1 MRRRN
6 VWGFLLAMGS
16 LGIGLGA
23 APAAPSYHAVER
35 SIDAIRKSWSQP
47 GAPAQPNAAGWNAF
61 FDALRDELRQYS
73 TAPTENDRLVSLN
86 RIYQFSVALR
96 GTAWR
101 SGQELREEL
110 RTWLRPRVRLA
121 WAERRLVESVR
132 GLAPPATSAA
142 RSNRERWISFIDND
156 LGAALRQYDAAT
168 TVLQRQVALKRVY
181 AALNALQ
188 AKNRTSPWVPSAQ
201 LEAALSDLYN
211 LPNLDISA
219 DVATLAPALSADVVQ
234 TGPIEHKGYIS
245 MVTAGPKTGFGL
257 LPSDDGIAFYNKQMS
272 ASATPIWDFQNQMQR
287 DPRGRRATKL
297 YQFTAT
303 SYDTS
308 EVTAV
313 AVLRPSG
320 LSVLPLQSHSTD
332 AVITSF
338 KQPGKGFARFVA
350 AAIGFNQ
357 PKITQKVYEGAIG
370 QIRQN
375 VVTEGAEVAQEKS
388 AQATA
393 QKNAQL
399 ARFLIGGDALAFRNL
414 LITGLSLRSLPTNAL
429 IGGKLQWQGAQEQV
443 GADAVQPAKLAAPD
457 PGVSADL
464 HLSSILTSLTRGY
477 LQSDAVRGLENLMIV
492 TRKVPPNA
500 PPRQGIEVARNADF
514 GTFLKAVD
522 AAQAA
527 NDPKVLAVRIKRP
540 GRSPEFAADANGFL
554 VALVHDF
561 LIEIPV
567 PPSARAGSFAS
578 PPARVYR
585 ITAPDA
591 EFVISFKVT
600 PQTQTAPIRL
610 AGRIEGFDPGPGAT
624 VYAINEDE
632 SKAQPLTAFTST
644 FVLGIFRAKIQ
655 GQPIDFPLSN
665 LQLRGF
671 AINNVLPLDPSGWI
685 RVNLVRTS
693 FAPSAGIQ

>member
-1 MRRRN
+1 M
-6 VWGFLLAMGS
+6 
-16 LGIGLGA
+16 
-23 APAAPSYHAVER
+23 ER
-35 SIDAIRKSWSQP
+35 SIEAIQKSWSQP
-47 GAPAQPNAAGWNAF
+47 GAPAQPNAPGWNAF
-61 FDALRDELRQYS
+61 FDALRDELRRYS
-73 TAPTENDRLVSLN
+73 TAQGENDRLVSLN
-86 RIYQFSVALR
+86 RIYQFSVALG

-101 SGQELREEL
+101 PGQELREEL

-132 GLAPPATSAA
+132 GLAPPATGAA
-142 RSNRERWISFIDND
+142 RSNRERWISFVGND
-156 LGAALRQYDAAT
+156 LGSALRQYDAAT
-168 TVLQRQVALKRVY
+168 TVLQRQEALKRVY

-188 AKNRTSPWVPSAQ
+188 AKNGAAAWVPSVQ
-201 LEAALSDLYN
+201 LEAALNDLYN

-219 DVATLAPALSADVVQ
+219 DVTSLAPALSADVVQ

-272 ASATPIWDFQNQMQR
+272 ASVTPIWDFQNQMQR
-287 DPRGRRATKL
+287 DRRGRQATKL
-297 YQFTAT
+297 YQFAAT
-303 SYDTS
+303 SNDTS

-320 LSVLPLQSHSTD
+320 LSVLPLQSHNTD
-332 AVITSF
+332 AIITSF

-350 AAIGFNQ
+350 SAVGFNQ
-357 PKITQKVYEGAIG
+357 PKVTQKVYEGAIG
-370 QIRQN
+370 QVRQN

-388 AQATA
+388 AQQVAA
-393 QKNAQL
+393 KNAQL
-399 ARFLIGGDALAFRNL
+399 ARFLIGGNALAFRNL
-414 LITGLSLRSLPTNAL
+414 LITGLTLRSLPTNAL
-429 IGGKLQWQGAQEQV
+429 IGGKLQWRGAQEQV
-443 GADAVQPAKLAAPD
+443 GADAPQPAKLAIPD

-492 TRKVPPNA
+492 TKKIPPGA
-500 PPRQGIEVARNADF
+500 PPREGIEVARNADF
-514 GTFLKAVD
+514 GAFLKAVD

-567 PPSARAGSFAS
+567 PPSARAGSFAA

-591 EFVISFKVT
+591 EFSISFKVT
-600 PQTQTAPIRL
+600 PQTQTSPVRL

-632 SKAQPLTAFTST
+632 GRAQPLTAFTST

-655 GQPIDFPLSN
+655 GQPIDVPLSN
-665 LQLRGF
+665 LRMQGF
-671 AINNVLPLDPSGWI
+671 AIKSVTALEPSGWI
-685 RVNLVRTS
+685 RVDLVRTS